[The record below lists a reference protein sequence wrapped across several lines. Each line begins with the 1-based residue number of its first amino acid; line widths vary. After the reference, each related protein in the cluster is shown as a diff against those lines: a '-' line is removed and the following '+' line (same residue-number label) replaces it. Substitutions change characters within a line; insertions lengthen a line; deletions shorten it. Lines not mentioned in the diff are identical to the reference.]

1 MSNAQKI
8 WLARSLNQIA
18 TARAQDAIQLLGKAL
33 PATIVSIDGAIATVN
48 FEVLQDGYNLPQVTC
63 PIAGSEYIRL
73 PLQIGT
79 KGVVYP
85 CDVYIDNMSGLG
97 VGTPDLTQAGNL
109 SALVFFPIGNVD
121 WSIVDPDTLVLTG
134 GANGSILRNA
144 TGTALVAVS
153 NTTVTLSDPS
163 HYTNLETM
171 YTQFA
176 ALVTA
181 FNNHVHSVGGTVP
194 TVPFVGNIV
203 N

>member
-1 MSNAQKI
+1 LSNAQKI
-8 WLARSLNQIA
+8 WLARSLSQIA

-33 PATIVSIDGAIATVN
+33 PATIASIDGAIATVN

-73 PLQIGT
+73 PLQVGT

-85 CDVYIDNMSGLG
+85 CDVYIDNMSGLSD
-97 VGTPDLTQAGNL
+97 GTPDLTQAGNL

-121 WSIVDPDTLVLTG
+121 WSIVDKDTLVLTG
-134 GANGSILRNA
+134 GDHGAILRNSD
-144 TGTALVAVS
+144 GSSSVVVS
-153 NTTVTLSDPS
+153 NTQVTLADPS
-163 HYTNLETM
+163 HNTNLELM
-171 YTQFA
+171 YTQFD

-181 FNNHVHSVGGTVP
+181 FNNHVHAVGGTTP
-194 TVPFVGNIV
+194 TVPFSGNIV